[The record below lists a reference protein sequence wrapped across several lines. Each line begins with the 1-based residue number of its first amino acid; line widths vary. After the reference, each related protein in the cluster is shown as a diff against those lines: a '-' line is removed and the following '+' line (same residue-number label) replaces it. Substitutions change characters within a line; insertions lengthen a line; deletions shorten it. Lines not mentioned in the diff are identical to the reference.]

1 MARRK
6 PRMADLRR
14 KSPNQD
20 RAKRTV
26 ENIIAAAHKVLSSE
40 NIRSP
45 TVRQIAM
52 ATGISVGLLYDYFP
66 SKQALFY
73 RVYKDRLDAL
83 LLMFDEAFSEET
95 PARSFEAAFNR
106 YLQLQRAA
114 QYPTRVD
121 LELQNAIDRDP
132 QLAKMTKHFEDSLSD
147 RYVNVLRRYGS
158 NWSEADLRKLAFYA
172 HQIDHVNLKLQGLEP
187 RGHRKIYGDL
197 TTQFFFFLAQHCG
210 ATTGVKSSNK

>member
-26 ENIIAAAHKVLSSE
+26 ENIIAAAQKVLSRESIGALT
-40 NIRSP
+40 IRK
-45 TVRQIAM
+45 IAM
-52 ATGISVGLLYDYFP
+52 TTGISVGLLYDYFP
-66 SKQALFY
+66 SKQAVVY
-73 RVYKDRLDAL
+73 RVYEERLDAL
-83 LLMFDEAFSEET
+83 LRMFDEAFSEENL
-95 PARSFEAAFNR
+95 ARSFEAAFNT
-106 YLQLQRAA
+106 YLQLQRDA

-132 QLAKMTKHFEDSLSD
+132 QLAKMTKHYEESLSD
-147 RYVNVLRRYGS
+147 RYVTVLRRYGS
-158 NWSEADLRKLAFYA
+158 DWSEADLRKLAVYA
-172 HQIDHVNLKLQGLEP
+172 HQIDHVNLKLQGREP

-197 TTQFFFFLAQHCG
+197 TTQFFFYLARHCG
-210 ATTGVKSSNK
+210 ASTGVKSTGE